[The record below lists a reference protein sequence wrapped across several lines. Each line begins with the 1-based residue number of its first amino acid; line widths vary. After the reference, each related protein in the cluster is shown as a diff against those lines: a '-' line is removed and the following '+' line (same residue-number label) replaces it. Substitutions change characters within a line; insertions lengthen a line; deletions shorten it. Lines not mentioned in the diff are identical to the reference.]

1 VEILGVLIMMVLLLI
16 PGLNKLLE
24 SVAYRNRAQGK
35 AEVIRA
41 RRSAELPPAR
51 RKQERRKTRG

>member
-1 VEILGVLIMMVLLLI
+1 MLAMMVLLLI

-24 SVAYRNRAQGK
+24 SAAYRNRARGK

-41 RRSAELPPAR
+41 RRSAGLPQQAPPTR
-51 RKQERRKTRG
+51 QQREERKTRG